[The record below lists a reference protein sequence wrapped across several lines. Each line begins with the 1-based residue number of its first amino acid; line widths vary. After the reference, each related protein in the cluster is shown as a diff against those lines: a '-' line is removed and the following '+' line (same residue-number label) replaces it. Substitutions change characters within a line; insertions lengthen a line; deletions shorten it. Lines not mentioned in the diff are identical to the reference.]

1 MHLRLEEHLGQVAKK
16 PDDVMAGEDPVVG
29 ATAGVVRPS
38 AGEQLALAP
47 LPSRLCARSELAKV
61 HGCRRRS
68 VDELAAHP
76 RERVEEARLEDA
88 GEDHLAPVRVH
99 HKPPDSA
106 GEDKD
111 FDAKVEAIEALD
123 PALPSLLAHAPD
135 VVAVTG
141 DHSTPACW
149 GATAGTPSRWSWR
162 PTRARL
168 DGITAFGESQCRL
181 GGLGLFESKHLMA

>member
-1 MHLRLEEHLGQVAKK
+1 
-16 PDDVMAGEDPVVG
+16 
-29 ATAGVVRPS
+29 
-38 AGEQLALAP
+38 
-47 LPSRLCARSELAKV
+47 
-61 HGCRRRS
+61 
-68 VDELAAHP
+68 
-76 RERVEEARLEDA
+76 
-88 GEDHLAPVRVH
+88 VRVH

-106 GEDKD
+106 GEDKG